1 MNTSG
6 QAPTSTPSSCLARQ
20 PILTKDERVEGYELL
35 FREHQEDNRFEAD
48 FENATSSIIH
58 TLNVMGLDAICD
70 GRQGF
75 INCTQQM
82 LLKEFFLLL
91 PPNRIVIEI
100 QQNVAADDAA
110 LGACQRLKRNSHRLA
125 LRH

>member
-6 QAPTSTPSSCLARQ
+6 QAPASTPSPCLARQ

-35 FREHQEDNRFEAD
+35 FRENPEDNRFDAD
-48 FENATSSIIH
+48 FDNATSSIID

-70 GRQGF
+70 GRLGF

-91 PPNRIVIEI
+91 PPNR
-100 QQNVAADDAA
+100 
-110 LGACQRLKRNSHRLA
+110 S
-125 LRH
+125 